1 MPLIPDGA
9 VFQKSFAT
17 LPVAWFQTGETV
29 LAAGSRTG
37 RLMILKK
44 GTVATLI

>member
-1 MPLIPDGA
+1 VIPDSA
-9 VFQKSFAT
+9 VFQRNFAT

-37 RLMILKK
+37 RLLILKERHSR
-44 GTVATLI
+44 GR